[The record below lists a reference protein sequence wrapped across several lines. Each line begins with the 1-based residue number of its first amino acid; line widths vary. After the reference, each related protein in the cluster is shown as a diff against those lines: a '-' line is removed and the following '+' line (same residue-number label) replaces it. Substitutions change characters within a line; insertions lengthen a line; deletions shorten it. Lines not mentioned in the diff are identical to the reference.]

1 MFLSGL
7 GGLDSPPGL
16 TVLATTNRPQ
26 DLDRA
31 FISRFS
37 RFHLFELPNPST
49 RYNYFISELKKKKGH
64 HTLLNIKD
72 FSRLN
77 TDFFSYREL
86 TNLISCAIDKVGS
99 LLKGYFY
106 N

>member
-7 GGLDSPPGL
+7 DGFDSPKGL
-16 TVLATTNRPQ
+16 TVLATTNRPH
-26 DLDRA
+26 DLDKA

-37 RFHLFELPNPST
+37 RFSLFELPNPST
-49 RYNYFISELKKKKGH
+49 RYDYFISEVKKKKGH
-64 HTLLNIKD
+64 KTLLNKKE

-99 LLKGYFY
+99 VFSL
-106 N
+106 